1 MKAIQTEGAF
11 DEKMRYRLQLII
23 IPMIFGVVALL
34 MSLLNYL
41 THQTT
46 LMIVTLSFGAVEL
59 FIAIKSTFFTRDKAT
74 YVLFY
79 AAILALFLF
88 FIITGGAEGFSILW
102 ICILPMAGGIVL
114 GNKNNLIFS
123 GIIFLTLVFFF
134 WTDFGSHLLQYH
146 YDATFKLRFPFMY
159 LGFFAMGYGCEYIRS
174 AIYQE
179 LVKAR
184 ETYETLSE
192 IDYLTKINNRLFFY
206 QAFEREKEVICQAEK
221 VGFLIADIDDFKQF
235 NDRYGHSLG
244 DQVLVEVAQRL
255 KDHIKERGIIC
266 RWGGEEFAAVIYKG
280 DDIIERVE
288 QIRQDIEALNIKKDE
303 TCLHVT
309 VSIGLFL
316 VDAKEVSDEKKQSF
330 NLDVLIDLADQNM
343 YRAKEEG
350 KNKIVTTRTH
360 DGLVCHD

>member
-1 MKAIQTEGAF
+1 MKTIKSEGAF
-11 DEKMRYRLQLII
+11 DEKLRYRLQLII
-23 IPMIFGVVALL
+23 IPTIFGMIALG
-34 MSLLNYL
+34 MSLLNYI
-41 THQTT
+41 TNQKS
-46 LMIVTLSFGAVEL
+46 LMIVTLSFGFVEL
-59 FIAIKSTFFTRDKAT
+59 FIAVRSTFFTRDQGT
-74 YVLFY
+74 YILFY
-79 AAILALFLF
+79 VAILALFLY
-88 FIITGGAEGFSILW
+88 FILTGGTEGVSIFWL
-102 ICILPMAGGIVL
+102 CILPMAGGIVL
-114 GNKNNLIFS
+114 GNKYNLILS
-123 GIIFLTLVFFF
+123 GSVFLALIFFF
-134 WTDFGSHLLQYH
+134 WTPFGSNLLQCQYVP
-146 YDATFKLRFPFMY
+146 TFKLRFPFMY